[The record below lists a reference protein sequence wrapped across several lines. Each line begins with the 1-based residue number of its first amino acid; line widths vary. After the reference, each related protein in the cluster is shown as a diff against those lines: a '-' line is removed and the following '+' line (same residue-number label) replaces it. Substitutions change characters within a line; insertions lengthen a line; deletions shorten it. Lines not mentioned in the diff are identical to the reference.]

1 MSFEFS
7 RRNFMKYTA
16 VAAVA
21 LAGASLFTGCKNSGD
36 SYNLLKEGAGELT
49 VLQVTA
55 AMGTKNKDGK
65 YTFPA
70 LQAGQYAQNGQHAQ
84 ISFPMSIT
92 NGRTNPIY
100 VTPNN
105 FKVVV
110 TSSDGKNV
118 KKYSVT
124 IEDALKDTNLKK
136 GSSVY
141 GKVTIAQDVTLKE
154 GDVVVLTYCP
164 DLQYN
169 EYSLNWKLTVPKKES
184 SASTT
189 STTT

>member
-55 AMGTKNKDGK
+55 AMGNYDDKSKK
-65 YTFPA
+65 YTSPDIT
-70 LQAGQYAQNGQHAQ
+70 GTTTT
-84 ISFPMSIT
+84 IEFPMKIT
-92 NGRTNPIY
+92 NNRTNPIY

-110 TSSDGKNV
+110 TSSDGKTV

-124 IEDALKDTNLKK
+124 IDDDLKDTNLKK

-141 GKVTIAQDVTLKE
+141 GNVKTAQAVALKE

-169 EYSLNWKLTVPKKES
+169 EYSLNWKLTVSKSEN
-184 SASTT
+184 T
-189 STTT
+189 STSGTT

>member
-55 AMGTKNKDGK
+55 AMGNYDDKSKK
-65 YTFPA
+65 YTAPDIT
-70 LQAGQYAQNGQHAQ
+70 GTT
-84 ISFPMSIT
+84 IKFPMKIT
-92 NGRTNPIY
+92 NNRTNPIY

-136 GSSVY
+136 GSSVS
-141 GKVTIAQDVTLKE
+141 GKVTAQGVALKA

-169 EYSLNWKLTVPKKES
+169 EYSLNWKLTVSKSEN
-184 SASTT
+184 T
-189 STTT
+189 STSPAPGTT

>member
-55 AMGTKNKDGK
+55 AMGKYDDKSKK
-65 YTFPA
+65 YTAPDIT
-70 LQAGQYAQNGQHAQ
+70 GTT
-84 ISFPMSIT
+84 IKFPMKIT
-92 NGRTNPIY
+92 NNRTNPIY
-100 VTPNN
+100 VTPDN

-141 GKVTIAQDVTLKE
+141 GKVTVQDVTLKA

-169 EYSLNWKLTVPKKES
+169 EYSLNWKLTVSKSEN
-184 SASTT
+184 T
-189 STTT
+189 STSPAPGTT

>member
-55 AMGTKNKDGK
+55 AMGNYDDKSKK
-65 YTFPA
+65 YTAPDIT
-70 LQAGQYAQNGQHAQ
+70 GTT
-84 ISFPMSIT
+84 IKFPMKIT
-92 NGRTNPIY
+92 NNRTNPIY
-100 VTPNN
+100 VTPDN

-110 TSSDGKNV
+110 TSSDGKTV

-141 GKVTIAQDVTLKE
+141 GKVTVQDVTLKA

-169 EYSLNWKLTVPKKES
+169 EYSLNWKLTVSKSEN
-184 SASTT
+184 T
-189 STTT
+189 STSPAPGTT

>member
-55 AMGTKNKDGK
+55 AMGKKKDGK
-65 YTFPA
+65 YTITA
-70 LQAGQYAQNGQHAQ
+70 LQDGYHAA

-92 NGRTNPIY
+92 NNRTNPIY

-110 TSSDGKNV
+110 TSSDGKTV
-118 KKYSVT
+118 KKYSVK
-124 IEDALKDTNLKK
+124 IDDELKDTNLKK
-136 GSSVY
+136 GSSVT
-141 GKVTIAQDVTLKE
+141 GNVTIQDVTLNE

-169 EYSLNWKLTVPKKES
+169 EYSLNWKLTVPKKEN

>member
-55 AMGTKNKDGK
+55 AMGNYDDKSKK
-65 YTFPA
+65 YTAPDIT
-70 LQAGQYAQNGQHAQ
+70 GTTTT
-84 ISFPMSIT
+84 IEFPMKIT
-92 NGRTNPIY
+92 NNRTNPIY

-110 TSSDGKNV
+110 TSSDGKTV

-124 IEDALKDTNLKK
+124 IDDDLKDTNLKK

-141 GKVTIAQDVTLKE
+141 GNVKTAQAVALKE

-169 EYSLNWKLTVPKKES
+169 EYSLNWKLTVSKSEN
-184 SASTT
+184 T
-189 STTT
+189 STSGTT

>member
-55 AMGTKNKDGK
+55 AMGKYDDKSKK
-65 YTFPA
+65 YTAPDIT
-70 LQAGQYAQNGQHAQ
+70 GTTTT
-84 ISFPMSIT
+84 IEFPMKIT
-92 NGRTNPIY
+92 NNRTNPIY

-110 TSSDGKNV
+110 TSSDGKTV

-141 GKVTIAQDVTLKE
+141 GKVTTVEKVALKA
-154 GDVVVLTYCP
+154 GDIVVLTYCP

-169 EYSLNWKLTVPKKES
+169 EYSLNWKLTVSKREN
-184 SASTT
+184 T
-189 STTT
+189 STSPAPGTT

>member
-36 SYNLLKEGAGELT
+36 SYNLLKEGVGELT

-55 AMGTKNKDGK
+55 AMGNKNKDGK

-70 LQAGQYAQNGQHAQ
+70 LQDGQHAE

-136 GSSVY
+136 GSSVS
-141 GKVTIAQDVTLKE
+141 GNVTAQGVDLKE

-169 EYSLNWKLTVPKKES
+169 EYSLNWKLTVSKSENP
-184 SASTT
+184 SASGTT
-189 STTT
+189 

>member
-55 AMGTKNKDGK
+55 AMGKYDDKSKK
-65 YTFPA
+65 YTAPDITGTTTTIEFP
-70 LQAGQYAQNGQHAQ
+70 LK
-84 ISFPMSIT
+84 IT
-92 NGRTNPIY
+92 NNRTNPIY

-110 TSSDGKNV
+110 TSSDGKTV

-141 GKVTIAQDVTLKE
+141 GKVTTVEKVALKA

-169 EYSLNWKLTVPKKES
+169 EYSLNWKLTVSKKES

>member
-55 AMGTKNKDGK
+55 AMGKYDDKSKK
-65 YTFPA
+65 YTAPDIT
-70 LQAGQYAQNGQHAQ
+70 GTT
-84 ISFPMSIT
+84 IEFPMKIT
-92 NGRTNPIY
+92 NNRTNPIY

-110 TSSDGKNV
+110 TSSDGKTV

-124 IEDALKDTNLKK
+124 ITDDLKDTNLKK
-136 GSSVY
+136 GSSVS
-141 GKVTIAQDVTLKE
+141 GKVTTVQQVALKE

-169 EYSLNWKLTVPKKES
+169 EYSLNWKLTVPKSENP
-184 SASTT
+184 SASGTT
-189 STTT
+189 

>member
-55 AMGTKNKDGK
+55 AMGKYDDKSKK
-65 YTFPA
+65 YTAPA
-70 LQAGQYAQNGQHAQ
+70 ITDATTT
-84 ISFPMSIT
+84 IEFPMKIT
-92 NGRTNPIY
+92 NNRTNPIY

-110 TSSDGKNV
+110 TSSDGKTV

-124 IEDALKDTNLKK
+124 IDDDLKDTNLKK

-141 GKVTIAQDVTLKE
+141 GNVTTVQGVALKE

>member
-55 AMGTKNKDGK
+55 AMGKYDDKSKK
-65 YTFPA
+65 YTAPE
-70 LQAGQYAQNGQHAQ
+70 LTGTT
-84 ISFPMSIT
+84 IEFPMKIT
-92 NGRTNPIY
+92 NNRTNPIY
-100 VTPNN
+100 VTPDN

-118 KKYSVT
+118 KKYSVR
-124 IEDALKDTNLKK
+124 IDDDLKDTNLKK

-141 GKVTIAQDVTLKE
+141 GKVTTIQGVDLKE

>member
-55 AMGTKNKDGK
+55 AMGKYDDKSKK
-65 YTFPA
+65 YTAPDIT
-70 LQAGQYAQNGQHAQ
+70 GTTTT
-84 ISFPMSIT
+84 IEFPMKIT
-92 NGRTNPIY
+92 NNRTNPIY

-124 IEDALKDTNLKK
+124 IGDALKDTNLKK
-136 GSSVY
+136 GSSVS
-141 GKVTIAQDVTLKE
+141 GNVTAQDVTLKA

-169 EYSLNWKLTVPKKES
+169 EYSLNWKLTVPKSENP
-184 SASTT
+184 SASGTT
-189 STTT
+189 

>member
-55 AMGTKNKDGK
+55 AMGNKNKDGK
-65 YTFPA
+65 YTIPA
-70 LQAGQYAQNGQHAQ
+70 LQAGQDGQHAT

-100 VTPNN
+100 VTPDN

-136 GSSVY
+136 GSSVS
-141 GKVTIAQDVTLKE
+141 GDVTAQDVTLKA

-169 EYSLNWKLTVPKKES
+169 EYSLNWKLTVSKKES

>member
-36 SYNLLKEGAGELT
+36 SYNLMCNGAGELT

-55 AMGTKNKDGK
+55 AMGK
-65 YTFPA
+65 YDDKSKKYIAPDITT
-70 LQAGQYAQNGQHAQ
+70 GTT
-84 ISFPMSIT
+84 IDFPMKIT
-92 NGRTNPIY
+92 NNRTNPIY

-110 TSSDGKNV
+110 TSSDGKTV

-141 GKVTIAQDVTLKE
+141 GKVTTVEKVDLKE

-169 EYSLNWKLTVPKKES
+169 EYSLNWKLTVSKSEN
-184 SASTT
+184 T
-189 STTT
+189 STSPAPGTT

>member
-55 AMGTKNKDGK
+55 AMGNYDDKSKK
-65 YTFPA
+65 YTAPDIT
-70 LQAGQYAQNGQHAQ
+70 GTTTT
-84 ISFPMSIT
+84 IEFPMKII
-92 NGRTNPIY
+92 NNRTNPIY

-110 TSSDGKNV
+110 TSSDGKTV

-124 IEDALKDTNLKK
+124 IDDDLKDTNLKK

-141 GKVTIAQDVTLKE
+141 GNVKTAQAVALKE

-169 EYSLNWKLTVPKKES
+169 EYSLNWKLTVSKSEN
-184 SASTT
+184 T
-189 STTT
+189 STSGTT

>member
-36 SYNLLKEGAGELT
+36 SYNLLKEGVGELT

-55 AMGTKNKDGK
+55 AMGNKNKDGK

-70 LQAGQYAQNGQHAQ
+70 LQDGQHAQ

-136 GSSVY
+136 GSSVS
-141 GKVTIAQDVTLKE
+141 GNVTAQGVDLKE

-169 EYSLNWKLTVPKKES
+169 EYSLNWKLTVSKSES
-184 SASTT
+184 T
-189 STTT
+189 STSGTT

>member
-36 SYNLLKEGAGELT
+36 SYNLLKEGVGELT

-55 AMGTKNKDGK
+55 AMGNKNKDGK
-65 YTFPA
+65 YTIPA
-70 LQAGQYAQNGQHAQ
+70 LQDGHHAT

-100 VTPNN
+100 VTPDN

-141 GKVTIAQDVTLKE
+141 GKVTVQDVTLKA

-169 EYSLNWKLTVPKKES
+169 EYSLNWKLTVSKSEN
-184 SASTT
+184 T
-189 STTT
+189 STSPAPGTT

>member
-1 MSFEFS
+1 
-7 RRNFMKYTA
+7 MK
-16 VAAVA
+16 
-21 LAGASLFTGCKNSGD
+21 
-36 SYNLLKEGAGELT
+36 
-49 VLQVTA
+49 
-55 AMGTKNKDGK
+55 
-65 YTFPA
+65 
-70 LQAGQYAQNGQHAQ
+70 
-84 ISFPMSIT
+84 IT
-92 NGRTNPIY
+92 NNRTNPIY
-100 VTPNN
+100 VTPDN

-141 GKVTIAQDVTLKE
+141 GKVTVQDVTLKA

-169 EYSLNWKLTVPKKES
+169 EYSLNWKLTVSKKES

>member
-55 AMGTKNKDGK
+55 AMGRYDDKSKK
-65 YTFPA
+65 YTAPDIT
-70 LQAGQYAQNGQHAQ
+70 AGTT
-84 ISFPMSIT
+84 IEFPMKIT
-92 NGRTNPIY
+92 NNRTNPIY
-100 VTPNN
+100 VNPTN
-105 FKVVV
+105 FKAVVYNKDNKVIKKCNYFSGV
-110 TSSDGKNV
+110 TFDSNL
-118 KKYSVT
+118 Y
-124 IEDALKDTNLKK
+124 ETNLTK
-136 GSSVY
+136 GSSVS
-141 GKVTIAQDVTLKE
+141 GNIIVKLDAKLTE
-154 GDVVVLTYCP
+154 GQYIVLTYCP

-169 EYSLNWKLTVPKKES
+169 EYSLNWK
-184 SASTT
+184 TT
-189 STTT
+189 RAKD

>member
-55 AMGTKNKDGK
+55 AMGKYDDKSKK
-65 YTFPA
+65 YTAPDIT
-70 LQAGQYAQNGQHAQ
+70 GTTTT
-84 ISFPMSIT
+84 IEFPMKIT
-92 NGRTNPIY
+92 NNRTNPIY

-110 TSSDGKNV
+110 TSSDGKTV

-124 IEDALKDTNLKK
+124 IDDDLKDTNLKK
-136 GSSVY
+136 GSSVS
-141 GKVTIAQDVTLKE
+141 GNVKTAQPVALKA

-169 EYSLNWKLTVPKKES
+169 EYSLNWKLTVPKGES
-184 SASTT
+184 TSASGTT
-189 STTT
+189 

>member
-55 AMGTKNKDGK
+55 AMGNYDDKSKK
-65 YTFPA
+65 YTAPDITGTTIKF
-70 LQAGQYAQNGQHAQ
+70 H
-84 ISFPMSIT
+84 MKIT
-92 NGRTNPIY
+92 NNRTNPIY

-136 GSSVY
+136 GSSVS
-141 GKVTIAQDVTLKE
+141 GNVTAQGVDLKE

-169 EYSLNWKLTVPKKES
+169 EYSLNWKLTVPKSENP
-184 SASTT
+184 SASGTT
-189 STTT
+189 

>member
-55 AMGTKNKDGK
+55 AMGKYDDKSKK
-65 YTFPA
+65 YTAPDITT
-70 LQAGQYAQNGQHAQ
+70 GTT
-84 ISFPMSIT
+84 IEFPMKIT
-92 NGRTNPIY
+92 NNRTNPIY

-110 TSSDGKNV
+110 TSSDGKTV

-136 GSSVY
+136 GSSVS
-141 GKVTIAQDVTLKE
+141 GNVTAQGVDLKE

-169 EYSLNWKLTVPKKES
+169 EYSLNWKLTVPKSENP
-184 SASTT
+184 SASGTT
-189 STTT
+189 

>member
-55 AMGTKNKDGK
+55 AMGKYDDKSKK
-65 YTFPA
+65 YTAPDITT
-70 LQAGQYAQNGQHAQ
+70 GTT
-84 ISFPMSIT
+84 IEFPMKIT
-92 NGRTNPIY
+92 NNRTNPIY
-100 VTPNN
+100 VTPDN

-136 GSSVY
+136 GSSVS
-141 GKVTIAQDVTLKE
+141 GKVTIAHGVALKE

-169 EYSLNWKLTVPKKES
+169 EYSLNWKLTVPKSENP
-184 SASTT
+184 SASGTT
-189 STTT
+189 

>member
-36 SYNLLKEGAGELT
+36 SYNLMCNGAGKLT

-55 AMGTKNKDGK
+55 EMGEYVEKDKK
-65 YTFPA
+65 YTAPA
-70 LQAGQYAQNGQHAQ
+70 LTGTE
-84 ISFPMSIT
+84 ITIPMKIT

-100 VTPNN
+100 VTPDN

-136 GSSVY
+136 GSSVS
-141 GKVTIAQDVTLKE
+141 GKVTAQGVALKA

>member
-55 AMGTKNKDGK
+55 AMGNKNKDGK
-65 YTFPA
+65 YTIPA
-70 LQAGQYAQNGQHAQ
+70 LQDGQHAQ
-84 ISFPMSIT
+84 ISFRMSIT

-100 VTPNN
+100 VTPDN

-136 GSSVY
+136 GSSVS
-141 GKVTIAQDVTLKE
+141 GNVTAQGVDLKE

-169 EYSLNWKLTVPKKES
+169 EYSLNWKLTVSKREN
-184 SASTT
+184 T
-189 STTT
+189 STSPAPGTT

>member
-36 SYNLLKEGAGELT
+36 SYNLMCNGAGELT

-55 AMGTKNKDGK
+55 AMGKYDDKSKK
-65 YTFPA
+65 YTAPDIT
-70 LQAGQYAQNGQHAQ
+70 GTT
-84 ISFPMSIT
+84 IEFPMKIT
-92 NGRTNPIY
+92 NNRTNPIY

-110 TSSDGKNV
+110 TSSDGKTV

-124 IEDALKDTNLKK
+124 IDDDLKDTNLKK
-136 GSSVY
+136 GSSVS
-141 GKVTIAQDVTLKE
+141 GKVTTVQQVALKE

-169 EYSLNWKLTVPKKES
+169 EYSLNWKLTVSK
-184 SASTT
+184 
-189 STTT
+189 

>member
-55 AMGTKNKDGK
+55 AMGNYDDKSKK
-65 YTFPA
+65 YTAPKIT
-70 LQAGQYAQNGQHAQ
+70 GTTTT
-84 ISFPMSIT
+84 IEFPMKIT
-92 NGRTNPIY
+92 NNRTNPIY
-100 VTPNN
+100 VTPDN

-136 GSSVY
+136 GSSVS
-141 GKVTIAQDVTLKE
+141 GKVTIAHGVDLKE

-169 EYSLNWKLTVPKKES
+169 EYSLNWKLTVPKSENP
-184 SASTT
+184 SASGTT
-189 STTT
+189 

>member
-55 AMGTKNKDGK
+55 AMGNYDDKSKK
-65 YTFPA
+65 YTAPDIT
-70 LQAGQYAQNGQHAQ
+70 GTTTT
-84 ISFPMSIT
+84 IEFPMKIT
-92 NGRTNPIY
+92 NNRTNPIY

-110 TSSDGKNV
+110 TSSD
-118 KKYSVT
+118 
-124 IEDALKDTNLKK
+124 
-136 GSSVY
+136 
-141 GKVTIAQDVTLKE
+141 
-154 GDVVVLTYCP
+154 
-164 DLQYN
+164 
-169 EYSLNWKLTVPKKES
+169 
-184 SASTT
+184 
-189 STTT
+189 

>member
-55 AMGTKNKDGK
+55 AMGNYDDKSKK
-65 YTFPA
+65 YTAPDIT
-70 LQAGQYAQNGQHAQ
+70 GTT
-84 ISFPMSIT
+84 IEFPMKIT
-92 NGRTNPIY
+92 NNRTNPIY

-110 TSSDGKNV
+110 TSSDGKTV

-124 IEDALKDTNLKK
+124 IDDDLKDTNLKK
-136 GSSVY
+136 GSSVS
-141 GKVTIAQDVTLKE
+141 GKVTTVQQVALKE

-169 EYSLNWKLTVPKKES
+169 EYSLNWKLTVPKSENP
-184 SASTT
+184 SASGTT
-189 STTT
+189 

>member
-16 VAAVA
+16 VTAVA

-55 AMGTKNKDGK
+55 AMGNYDDKSKK
-65 YTFPA
+65 YTAPDIT
-70 LQAGQYAQNGQHAQ
+70 GTTTT
-84 ISFPMSIT
+84 IEFPMKIT
-92 NGRTNPIY
+92 NNRTNPIY

-136 GSSVY
+136 GSSVS
-141 GKVTIAQDVTLKE
+141 GHVTIAQGLDLKE

-169 EYSLNWKLTVPKKES
+169 EYSLNWKLTVSKSENP
-184 SASTT
+184 SASGTT
-189 STTT
+189 

>member
-55 AMGTKNKDGK
+55 AMGKYDDKSKK
-65 YTFPA
+65 YTAPDIT
-70 LQAGQYAQNGQHAQ
+70 GTTTT
-84 ISFPMSIT
+84 IEFPMKIT
-92 NGRTNPIY
+92 NNRTNPIY

-141 GKVTIAQDVTLKE
+141 GKVTTVEKVDLKA

-169 EYSLNWKLTVPKKES
+169 EYSLNWKLTVSKREN
-184 SASTT
+184 T
-189 STTT
+189 STSPAPGTT

>member
-55 AMGTKNKDGK
+55 AMGKKKDGK
-65 YTFPA
+65 YTITA
-70 LQAGQYAQNGQHAQ
+70 LQDGYHAA

-92 NGRTNPIY
+92 NNRTNPIY

-124 IEDALKDTNLKK
+124 IDDDLKDTNLKK
-136 GSSVY
+136 GSSVS
-141 GKVTIAQDVTLKE
+141 GNVTIQKVTLNE

>member
-55 AMGTKNKDGK
+55 AMGNYDDKSKK
-65 YTFPA
+65 YTAPDIT
-70 LQAGQYAQNGQHAQ
+70 GTTTT
-84 ISFPMSIT
+84 IEFPMKIT
-92 NGRTNPIY
+92 NNRTNPIY
-100 VTPNN
+100 VTPDN

-110 TSSDGKNV
+110 TSSDGKTV

-124 IEDALKDTNLKK
+124 ITDDLKDTNLKK

-141 GKVTIAQDVTLKE
+141 GTVTTVQDVALKE

-169 EYSLNWKLTVPKKES
+169 EYSLNWKLTVSKSENP
-184 SASTT
+184 ST
-189 STTT
+189 SGTT

>member
-55 AMGTKNKDGK
+55 AMGNYDDKSKK
-65 YTFPA
+65 YTAPDIT
-70 LQAGQYAQNGQHAQ
+70 GTTTT
-84 ISFPMSIT
+84 IEFPMKIT
-92 NGRTNPIY
+92 NNRTNPIY
-100 VTPNN
+100 VTPDN

-110 TSSDGKNV
+110 TSSDGKTV

-141 GKVTIAQDVTLKE
+141 GKVTTVEKVDLKA

-169 EYSLNWKLTVPKKES
+169 EYSLNWKLTVSKKES

>member
-55 AMGTKNKDGK
+55 AMGKKKDGK
-65 YTFPA
+65 YTITA
-70 LQAGQYAQNGQHAQ
+70 LQDGYHAA

-92 NGRTNPIY
+92 NNRTNPIY

-110 TSSDGKNV
+110 TSSDGKTV
-118 KKYSVT
+118 KKYSVK
-124 IEDALKDTNLKK
+124 IDDELKDTNLKK
-136 GSSVY
+136 GFSVT
-141 GKVTIAQDVTLKE
+141 GNVTIQDVTLNE

-169 EYSLNWKLTVPKKES
+169 EYSLNWKLTVPKKEN